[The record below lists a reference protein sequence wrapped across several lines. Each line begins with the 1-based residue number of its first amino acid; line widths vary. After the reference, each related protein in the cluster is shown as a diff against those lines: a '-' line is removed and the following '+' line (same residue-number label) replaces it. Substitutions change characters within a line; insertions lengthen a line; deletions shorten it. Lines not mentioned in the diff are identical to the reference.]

1 MSVAI
6 ETEGLVRR
14 FGTRTAVNELSFRAE
29 AGEVFGLLGP
39 NGAGKTTLVRLLNGV
54 LKADAGR
61 AHVLGCDPQT
71 QGDALRRRSGVLT
84 ETPSIYERLTAR
96 QNLHFFG
103 TLYGVPEADLARRT
117 DALLEQFGLHDR
129 ADDRAGGFSKGMKQR
144 LALAR
149 TLIHQ
154 PDILFF
160 DEPTAGLDP
169 EAAQQV
175 TDLIAQYSGADG
187 RTVFLCTHNLD
198 EAGRLCDRVGILNHG
213 RLLAVG
219 KPDDLGRNLW
229 DGQWVDIGLQTPP
242 PTGLDAAL
250 RGVAGATQ
258 VQIKGAALAV
268 QVRDESVIP
277 AVVSAAAAAGAQI
290 LRVTPRAHSLHDI
303 YFKLQA
309 EAEAS

>member
-1 MSVAI
+1 
-6 ETEGLVRR
+6 
-14 FGTRTAVNELSFRAE
+14 
-29 AGEVFGLLGP
+29 
-39 NGAGKTTLVRLLNGV
+39 
-54 LKADAGR
+54 
-61 AHVLGCDPQT
+61 
-71 QGDALRRRSGVLT
+71 
-84 ETPSIYERLTAR
+84 
-96 QNLHFFG
+96 
-103 TLYGVPEADLARRT
+103 
-117 DALLEQFGLHDR
+117 
-129 ADDRAGGFSKGMKQR
+129 MKQR

-229 DGQWVDIGLQTPP
+229 DGQWVDIGLTAPP
-242 PTGLDAAL
+242 PAGLDAAL
-250 RGVAGATQ
+250 MGVAGATQ